1 VTGIVKTIPALLA
14 LLALL
19 SCGGKPGE
27 IAGTVTFRGEGL
39 EGVAVEVYLRGER
52 SEGGTP
58 FMTAQTGPGG
68 KYALTLPPGGYYLW
82 AKEAAPAFGPRKIGE
97 HPKNPIRLAGGD
109 KVALDPIELRP
120 VGSAEAAAAPSGAGI
135 AGRVL
140 AAGNP
145 VADATVMIYGGS
157 RERLMGPGYVAVVR
171 SDESGRF
178 QADLAAGEYKVA
190 VRKRRDGSAA
200 GFLRAG
206 DLSADYEG
214 NPVAVRPGEYADI
227 GDVTLHPVDRERLAG
242 EAADRHRDGSPTRLR
257 GRVADVE
264 GKPLAGQFVFAYRD
278 EGMIGRP
285 DILTTSDEEGGFV
298 LNLAEG
304 GRYYLGARDRFG
316 GPRQPGELV
325 GKLAGSP
332 DSSVEVADGEVV
344 EGLKITMEEMW

>member
-1 VTGIVKTIPALLA
+1 MGIVKTIPVLLTLLA
-14 LLALL
+14 LW

-58 FMTAQTGPGG
+58 FMTAETGPAGE
-68 KYALTLPPGGYYLW
+68 YTLTLPPGDYYFW

-97 HPKNPIRLAGGD
+97 YPKNPIRLAAGGE
-109 KVALDPIELRP
+109 VALDPIELRP
-120 VGSAEAAAAPSGAGI
+120 VGAAEEAAAPAGTGI
-135 AGRVL
+135 AGRIL
-140 AAGNP
+140 EAGKP
-145 VADATVMIYGGS
+145 VGDATVMIYQGS
-157 RERLMGPGYVAVVR
+157 RERL
-171 SDESGRF
+171 GRF

-190 VRKRRDGSAA
+190 VRKRRDGAAA

-214 NPVAVRPGEYADI
+214 NPVVVRPGEYADI

-242 EAADRHRDGSPTRLR
+242 EAVSRQSDGSPTRIR
-257 GRVADVE
+257 GRVVDVE

-285 DILTTSDEEGGFV
+285 DLLTTTDEEGGFV

-304 GRYYLGARDRFG
+304 GKYYLGARNRFG
-316 GPRQPGELV
+316 GPREPGELV
-325 GKLAGSP
+325 GKMEESP
-332 DSSVEVADGEVV
+332 DSSVEIAVGEVV
-344 EGLKITMEEMW
+344 EGLRITMEEMW

>member
-1 VTGIVKTIPALLA
+1 MGIVKTIPVLLTLLA
-14 LLALL
+14 LW

-58 FMTAQTGPGG
+58 FMTAETGPAGE
-68 KYALTLPPGGYYLW
+68 YTLTLPAGDYYFR

-97 HPKNPIRLAGGD
+97 YPKNPIRLAAGG

-120 VGSAEAAAAPSGAGI
+120 VGAAEAAAPAGAGI
-135 AGRVL
+135 AGRIL
-140 AAGNP
+140 EAGKP
-145 VADATVMIYGGS
+145 VGDATVMIYEGS
-157 RERLMGPGYVAVVR
+157 RERLMGPGYLAVLR
-171 SDESGRF
+171 SDEGGRF

-214 NPVAVRPGEYADI
+214 NPVVVRPGEYADI
-227 GDVTLHPVDRERLAG
+227 GDVTLHPVDRERLAV
-242 EAADRHRDGSPTRLR
+242 EAVSRQSDGSPTRLR

-264 GKPLAGQFVFAYRD
+264 GKPLAGQFVFVYRD

-285 DILTTSDEEGGFV
+285 YLLTTTDEDGGFV

-304 GRYYLGARDRFG
+304 GKYYLGARDRFG

-325 GKLAGSP
+325 GKLAGSL
-332 DSSVEVADGEVV
+332 DSSVEVAVGEVV
-344 EGLKITMEEMW
+344 EELRITMEEMW

>member
-1 VTGIVKTIPALLA
+1 MKIAKTIPLLLA
-14 LLALL
+14 LLALS

-58 FMTAQTGPGG
+58 FMTAETGPGG
-68 KYALTLPPGGYYLW
+68 EYTLTLPAGDYYFW

-97 HPKNPIRLAGGD
+97 YPKNPIRLAPGG
-109 KVALDPIELRP
+109 KAELDPIELRP
-120 VGSAEAAAAPSGAGI
+120 VGSAEEAAAPTGAGI
-135 AGRVL
+135 AGRIL
-140 AAGNP
+140 EAGKP
-145 VADATVMIYGGS
+145 VGDATVMVYEGS
-157 RERLMGPGYVAVVR
+157 RDRLMGPGYLAVVR
-171 SDESGRF
+171 SDEDGRF

-206 DLSADYEG
+206 DFTADYEG
-214 NPVAVRPGEYADI
+214 NPVAVSPGAYADI
-227 GDVTLHPVDRERLAG
+227 GDVTLHPVDGERLAG
-242 EAADRHRDGSPTRLR
+242 EAVSRQSDGSPTRLR
-257 GRVADVE
+257 GRVLDVE
-264 GKPLAGQFVFAYRD
+264 GKPLAGQFVFVYRD

-285 DILTTSDEEGGFV
+285 DLLTTTDEEGGFV

-304 GRYYLGARDRFG
+304 GKYYLGARDRFG

-325 GKLAGSP
+325 GKLAESP
-332 DSSVEVADGEVV
+332 DSSVEITVGEVV
-344 EGLKITMEEMW
+344 GGLRITMEEMW